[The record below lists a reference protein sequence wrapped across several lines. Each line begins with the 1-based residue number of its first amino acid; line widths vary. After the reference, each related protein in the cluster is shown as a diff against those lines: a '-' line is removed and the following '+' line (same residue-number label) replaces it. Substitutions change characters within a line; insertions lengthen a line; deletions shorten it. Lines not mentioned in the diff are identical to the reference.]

1 MITTPLSCPSRM
13 TRRAAPHRGI
23 DAHYGDADLD
33 DEFDRPSKTRLK
45 QQSHE
50 LQELGEALAAL
61 PEDRLK
67 VIEMP
72 DALREAIHEYRR
84 TRSHEGKRR
93 QRQYLGKLMRS
104 ADETALREAV
114 AAATIG
120 SARDTLALHET
131 ERWRAELIADDD
143 ALTRWMSEHPETD
156 AQQLRSLV
164 RACRREAALP
174 PEQRQP
180 RSYRELYQFIK
191 PMIQP

>member
-1 MITTPLSCPSRM
+1 MNK
-13 TRRAAPHRGI
+13 RAAPHRGI
-23 DAHYGDADLD
+23 DVHYGDDEVDDDL
-33 DEFDRPSKTRLK
+33 DRPSKTRLK

-61 PEDRLK
+61 PEERLK
-67 VIEMP
+67 AIEMP

-84 TRSHEGKRR
+84 TKSHEGKRR

-104 ADETALREAV
+104 ADEAALREAV
-114 AAATIG
+114 AAATLG

-131 ERWRAELIADDD
+131 ERWRADLIADDD
-143 ALTRWMSEHPETD
+143 ALTRWMTDHPETD

-191 PMIQP
+191 PMVTT